1 MGSFTAKGKY
11 LYIISMAFTSNMSLS
26 SHAAFVMSPSTAWVM
41 ASIPV
46 AAVRLLG
53 NEYIS
58 SASMMATQGMS
69 LGSTQTIFAWRDS
82 SMMT

>member
-1 MGSFTAKGKY
+1 
-11 LYIISMAFTSNMSLS
+11 MAFTSNISLS
-26 SHAAFVMSPSTAWVM
+26 SHAAFVIRPSMACVI

-53 NEYIS
+53 SEYIS

-69 LGSTQTIFAWRDS
+69 LGSTHTIFACRAS
-82 SMMT
+82 SMIT